1 MDTRYKF
8 TGHVLSS
15 SAIVGQTC
23 YPFINIFMLSKL
35 LLLLLLHYTKVI
47 QTAHFDAFP
56 IFKAGLYMTLLDSII
71 ILFKYKGQYST

>member
-1 MDTRYKF
+1 
-8 TGHVLSS
+8 
-15 SAIVGQTC
+15 
-23 YPFINIFMLSKL
+23 MLSKL

-56 IFKAGLYMTLLDSII
+56 IFKAGRYMTLLDSII